1 MKVAL
6 NGVYN
11 FLNFLNENWTMIC
24 SIVVMVLAIVKKTVE
39 FFNKSKEEREAIAQA
54 EIEKQVNIAKAQI
67 NEIMLRLVTEAEQ
80 DYRLWLSAGSIKRA
94 QVINEVFEMY
104 PILSQVT
111 NQEEII
117 KFIDDAINNSLKT
130 MRKIFEQNQQTENA
144 EDVTTE

>member
-11 FLNFLNENWTMIC
+11 FLSFLNENWTMIC

-39 FFNKSKEEREAIAQA
+39 FFNKSKEECEAIAQA
-54 EIEKQVNIAKAQI
+54 EIEKQVEIAKAQI
-67 NEIMLRLVTEAEQ
+67 NEVMLRLVTEAEK
-80 DYRLWLSAGSIKRA
+80 DYLQWMSAGDIKRS

-104 PILSQVT
+104 PVLSQVT

-117 KFIDDAINNSLKT
+117 KFIDDAIKEALKK

>member
-1 MKVAL
+1 
-6 NGVYN
+6 
-11 FLNFLNENWTMIC
+11 
-24 SIVVMVLAIVKKTVE
+24 MVLAIVKKTVE

-54 EIEKQVNIAKAQI
+54 EIEKQVEIAKAQI
-67 NEIMLRLVTEAEQ
+67 NEVMLRLVTEAEK
-80 DYRLWLSAGSIKRA
+80 DYLQWMSAGDIKRS

-104 PILSQVT
+104 PVLSQVT

-117 KFIDDAINNSLKT
+117 KFIDDAIKEALKK